1 MASREGVAEPGAP
14 LLDLGQPA
22 RGVTQRLRAGRG
34 AASRHPLL
42 FGGADT
48 AVRGARENW
57 DPALGPSP
65 NFRTRAW
72 LERFWSLGNLRESA
86 QGPSFLLRESAQG
99 PSFLQARCCAAGPRS
114 SRGTCSGGGVKAG
127 AFPSRGRGKR
137 GDCSCHKV
145 LATSE
150 AAWTGQGPWQ

>member
-1 MASREGVAEPGAP
+1 M
-14 LLDLGQPA
+14 
-22 RGVTQRLRAGRG
+22 TQRLRAGGG

-72 LERFWSLGNLRESA
+72 LERSWSLGNRRESA
-86 QGPSFLLRESAQG
+86 QGPG
-99 PSFLQARCCAAGPRS
+99 FLQARCCAAGTRS

-127 AFPSRGRGKR
+127 AFPSRGRGER
-137 GDCSCHKV
+137 GDCACHKV
-145 LATSE
+145 
-150 AAWTGQGPWQ
+150 